1 MLVSV
6 SAVHVYDY
14 AKVWVIA
21 AAEVLV
27 VVTAVPV
34 LYVKFGLHRRSSQE
48 RGDMHKSLWQRQG
61 GAFGGI

>member
-34 LYVKFGLHRRSSQE
+34 LYGQVWSS
-48 RGDMHKSLWQRQG
+48 
-61 GAFGGI
+61 